1 MTGWLVPWDDLSLAQ
16 RRAVELP
23 VRDHQIVVGAPGSGK
38 TLVLVHRAKRLWED
52 LRVSDDRFRVF
63 VYTNALKN
71 YIREGLS
78 DLRLPEENVLT
89 FDQWCCRFHEQ
100 HIRGSLPR
108 GPDRKRDFQA
118 IRVAVLQRLNAAPLQ
133 PQYDFVLVD
142 EGQDLN
148 PVCFQILRLISR
160 HVTVCFDQK
169 QSIFEAGSTEAEI
182 RQKLGI
188 RSAVFSVLEAYRC
201 CPYIVQLAAQF
212 LDDAQERNAFLNQ
225 SRTAQTRKEM
235 PVWFRAP
242 SFEDERKNLIEMVRL
257 RQGFGERTA
266 ILLPK
271 NRQIHGFAAGMRE
284 AGLEVETPSRNQ
296 EEGYD
301 FSSPLPKVMSYHSA
315 KGLTF
320 DSVLLPRL
328 TVDSFERYSADHLL
342 RLLFVG
348 VTRATGWV
356 YLSSTTGNACAP
368 LGRLLSPESRYFLAI
383 QQGSVQAAPAAQ
395 AEHEEEGDLTDFL

>member
-23 VRDHQIVVGAPGSGK
+23 VHDHQIVIGAPGSGK
-38 TLVLVHRAKRLWED
+38 TLVLVHRARRLRED
-52 LRVSDDRFRVF
+52 LRVRDDRFRVF

-100 HIRGSLPR
+100 HARASLPR
-108 GPDRKRDFQA
+108 GRDGKRDFQA
-118 IRVAVLQRLNAAPLQ
+118 IRLAVLQRLNAAPMQ

-148 PVCFQILRLISR
+148 PVCFQILCLISR

-182 RQKLGI
+182 RQKLGL
-188 RSAVFSVLEAYRC
+188 RAVVFSVLEAYRC
-201 CPYIVQLAAQF
+201 CPYIVQLAGQF
-212 LDDAQERNAFLNQ
+212 LEDAPERNAFLNQ
-225 SRTAQTRKEM
+225 SRTAQTRREM
-235 PVWFRAP
+235 PLLYRAP
-242 SFEDERKNLIEMVRL
+242 TFEDERNNLIEMVRL
-257 RQGFGERTA
+257 RQGLGERTA

-284 AGLEVETPSRNQ
+284 AGLEVETPSRSQ
-296 EEGYD
+296 EDSYD

-328 TVDSFERYSADHLL
+328 TVDSFERYSPDHVL

-356 YLSSTTGNACAP
+356 YMSSTAGHECPA
-368 LGRLLSPESRYFLAI
+368 LSRLEAAGCRDFLAI
-383 QQGSVQAAPAAQ
+383 QQGRLSVAAVD
-395 AEHEEEGDLTDFL
+395 ESRGEDDDLTSFL

>member
-1 MTGWLVPWDDLSLAQ
+1 MTGWLVAWDDLSLAQ

-38 TLVLVHRAKRLWED
+38 TLVLVHRAKRLRED
-52 LRVSDDRFRVF
+52 LRVSDDRFRIF

-71 YIREGLS
+71 YIRQGLS

-89 FDQWCCRFHEQ
+89 FDQWCCRFYEQ
-100 HIRGSLPR
+100 SIRGSLPR
-108 GPDRKRDFQA
+108 GPDRKPDWQA
-118 IRVAVLQRLNAAPLQ
+118 IRVGVLQRLSAAPVQ
-133 PQYDFVLVD
+133 PQFDFVLVD
-142 EGQDLN
+142 EAQDLN
-148 PVCFQILRLISR
+148 PVCFEILRLISR

-188 RSAVFSVLEAYRC
+188 HAAVFSVLEAYRC

-212 LDDAQERNAFLNQ
+212 LEVAQERNAFLNQ

-235 PVWFRAP
+235 PVWYQAVDFD
-242 SFEDERKNLIEMVRL
+242 DERQNLLQMVRL
-257 RQGFGERTA
+257 RQGLGERTA

-271 NRQIHGFAAGMRE
+271 NRQIHGFATGMRE
-284 AGLEVETPSRNQ
+284 TGLEVETPSRHQ

-328 TVDSFERYSADHLL
+328 VVDSFERYSPDHLL

-356 YLSSTTGNACAP
+356 YMSSTTGNACAA
-368 LGRLLSPESRYFLAI
+368 LGRLEGSESRNFLAI
-383 QQGSVQAAPAAQ
+383 QQGGLRAGPAAQ
-395 AEHEEEGDLTDFL
+395 PQHEEEGGLTDFL